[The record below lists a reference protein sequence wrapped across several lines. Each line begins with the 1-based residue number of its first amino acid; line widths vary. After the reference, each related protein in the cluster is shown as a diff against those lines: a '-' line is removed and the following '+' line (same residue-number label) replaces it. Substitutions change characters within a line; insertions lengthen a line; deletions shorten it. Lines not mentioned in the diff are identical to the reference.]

1 LDNLLQG
8 SRLQT
13 GKVKFSPENLNMFK
27 VSSGIID
34 LFCDSANVKGISII
48 NMIEKNIF
56 LYADSNMI
64 HLIMRNL
71 LSNAIK
77 FSHPNKEILV
87 SASENIGSVEVS
99 VKDFGVGMDLERAR
113 NLFRIDIQNSTIGTA
128 KETGTGL
135 GLLLCKE
142 MVNMHKGTIWSV
154 SEEGKGSTFTFSI
167 PKV

>member
-1 LDNLLQG
+1 
-8 SRLQT
+8 
-13 GKVKFSPENLNMFK
+13 
-27 VSSGIID
+27 
-34 LFCDSANVKGISII
+34 
-48 NMIEKNIF
+48 
-56 LYADSNMI
+56 
-64 HLIMRNL
+64 MRNL

-87 SASENIGSVEVS
+87 SALENNGYVEVS

-128 KETGTGL
+128 QETGTGL

-142 MVNMHKGTIWSV
+142 MVNLHKGAIWSV
-154 SEEGKGSTFTFSI
+154 SEEEKGSTFTFSI